1 MVGLELGLGLGTK
14 RAGAF
19 SRKDHP
25 DGRHDVQRD
34 RQGRQ
39 RDDENKRTRLSTSPL
54 STAPEAKS
62 SHSSYFERFGHQ

>member
-19 SRKDHP
+19 SRLDHH

-39 RDDENKRTRLSTSPL
+39 RDDESKRTGLLHVTLEYSAGGQVESPVVL
-54 STAPEAKS
+54 
-62 SHSSYFERFGHQ
+62 